1 MKSHGPRQIQAQ
13 GKYSLKLFCGLIGC
27 IAVLSNVSL
36 HEFLFTSPDRLLTD
50 REWALESRMQRLEIQ
65 LNHTQS
71 LLQKQVYKAHGISY
85 DNKLD
90 VFWLH
95 IQKTGTSFFNTIYL
109 NLCPRILSEHPEVL
123 HGKLVDTRL
132 VARFPPSEWCEATIL
147 NMPCPGCHR
156 PYRMSRRPFTTFTMF
171 RDPLER
177 LQSAYAFNRHGSQLK
192 NQNVSFD
199 VYVNE
204 PQVRPCHTRIA
215 IGLMLDLLLLLNRFV
230 GAPNQIPNC
239 QIKMVLGHRCFKD
252 VNIIEL
258 NLNKAIRRIKR
269 PNFFFGVTDRWAE
282 SMCLFHQWYGGS
294 SQPFE
299 MRNNRPT
306 FREPLNR
313 TINYHDLDTELFARA
328 VEIFDR
334 RLIEA
339 GCLMRRN
346 SIEQSETIDILP
358 SAFSKAKWG

>member
-1 MKSHGPRQIQAQ
+1 
-13 GKYSLKLFCGLIGC
+13 
-27 IAVLSNVSL
+27 
-36 HEFLFTSPDRLLTD
+36 
-50 REWALESRMQRLEIQ
+50 
-65 LNHTQS
+65 
-71 LLQKQVYKAHGISY
+71 
-85 DNKLD
+85 
-90 VFWLH
+90 
-95 IQKTGTSFFNTIYL
+95 
-109 NLCPRILSEHPEVL
+109 
-123 HGKLVDTRL
+123 
-132 VARFPPSEWCEATIL
+132 
-147 NMPCPGCHR
+147 
-156 PYRMSRRPFTTFTMF
+156 MF

-204 PQVRPCHTRIA
+204 PQVRPCPTRIA